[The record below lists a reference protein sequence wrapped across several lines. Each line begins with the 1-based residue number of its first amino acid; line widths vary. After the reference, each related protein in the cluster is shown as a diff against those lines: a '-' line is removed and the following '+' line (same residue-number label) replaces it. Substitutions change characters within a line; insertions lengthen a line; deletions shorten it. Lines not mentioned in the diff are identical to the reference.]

1 MEHGLTGRSFLEAA
15 TAQQSFPRLIVRDH
29 NRFRLVAPAL
39 DRDRSFT
46 SWKGNSSQSQYLP
59 KSIKNHE
66 RFERLGVKTVLTC
79 QHGLSELR
87 LKLKYASRR
96 EVER

>member
-1 MEHGLTGRSFLEAA
+1 MDDVEHGLTGRSFLEAA

-29 NRFRLVAPAL
+29 NQFRLVAPAL

-46 SWKGNSSQSQYLP
+46 
-59 KSIKNHE
+59 KNHE

-96 EVER
+96 EMER